1 MSPGTGVDPGTSK
14 TGRRLSPSALPFSFP
29 GRYSSYTHKLADS
42 MPTSATCLRPLKAC
56 LFQGVAAP
64 KVVCDLCKS

>member
-29 GRYSSYTHKLADS
+29 GRYSSSYL
-42 MPTSATCLRPLKAC
+42 
-56 LFQGVAAP
+56 
-64 KVVCDLCKS
+64 